1 MSYSIEVRTHA
12 FPTMRRTILERK
24 MLEEMSW
31 EEFDRARRQAVAA
44 LIPIGS
50 IEEEGPH
57 LPLGVDTLV
66 AIEVAKKVALQL
78 PVIILPEVSIGYSE
92 WHKGFPGTVSLS
104 ISTLTQM
111 LREICGDLVEQ
122 GLNRMVFIN
131 PHVGN
136 ETPIME
142 VAIELRRRSLA
153 RVAMFH
159 LWAIANEMAKDME
172 GLVEKKFAHGG
183 EMMTSVMLA
192 LRPDLVHMERAVKEF
207 ERPLMERSKQ
217 EGSFKVLFKNRHI
230 NFYCLSKELTK
241 SGVMGDPTHATRE
254 KGEII
259 IKAWV
264 DLICDFIKE
273 FKEVSI

>member
-1 MSYSIEVRTHA
+1 VGT
-12 FPTMRRTILERK
+12 K

-31 EEFDRARRQAVAA
+31 EEFDRARGGAAAA

-66 AIEVAKKVALQL
+66 AVEVAKRVAHQL
-78 PVIILPEVSIGYSE
+78 PVIVLPAVPVGYSD
-92 WHKGFPGTVSLS
+92 WHGGFPGTLSLS
-104 ISTLTQM
+104 ISILTQM
-111 LREICGDLVEQ
+111 LRELCGNLVDQ
-122 GLNRMVFIN
+122 GINRIVFIN
-131 PHVGN
+131 SHVGN

-142 VAIELRRRSLA
+142 VAIELRKKSLA

-159 LWAIANEMAKDME
+159 LWSIANEMAKDVE
-172 GLVEKKFAHGG
+172 GLVEKKFAHAG

-192 LRPDLVHMERAVKEF
+192 LRPDLVRMERAVKEF
-207 ERPLMERSKQ
+207 ERPPMEGSKQ

-230 NFYCLSKELTK
+230 NFYCLSKELTN

-259 IKAWV
+259 VKAWV
-264 DLICDFIKE
+264 DLICDFLKE

>member
-1 MSYSIEVRTHA
+1 MGTKI
-12 FPTMRRTILERK
+12 
-24 MLEEMSW
+24 LEEMSW
-31 EEFDRARRQAVAA
+31 EEFDRSRKEAVAA

-57 LPLGVDTLV
+57 LPLGVDVLV
-66 AIEVAKKVALQL
+66 AVEVARRVAHRL
-78 PVIILPEVSIGYSE
+78 PVIILPEISIGYSE
-92 WHKGFPGTVSLS
+92 WHKGFPGTLSLS

-122 GLNRMVFIN
+122 GLNRIVFIN

-142 VAIELRRRSLA
+142 VAVELRRRSSA

-159 LWAIANEMAKDME
+159 LWAIANEMAKDMG
-172 GLVEKKFAHGG
+172 GLIEKKFAHGG

-192 LRPDLVHMERAVKEF
+192 LHPDLVHMERAVKEF
-207 ERPLMERSKQ
+207 ERPVMEGVKQ
-217 EGSFKVLFKNRHI
+217 EGSFKVLFKNRHV
-230 NFYCLSKELTK
+230 NFYCLSKELTN

-259 IKAWV
+259 VKAWV

-273 FKEVSI
+273 FKEVQI

>member
-1 MSYSIEVRTHA
+1 MIV
-12 FPTMRRTILERK
+12 ERK

-31 EEFDRARRQAVAA
+31 EEFDRARNEAVAA

-78 PVIILPEVSIGYSE
+78 PVIVLPEISIGYSE
-92 WHKGFPGTVSLS
+92 WHKGFPGTLSLS
-104 ISTLTQM
+104 LSTLSQM
-111 LREICGDLVEQ
+111 LREICGDLAEE
-122 GLNRMVFIN
+122 GLNRIAFIN

-142 VAIELRRRSLA
+142 VGIELRKKSLA

-159 LWAIANEMAKDME
+159 LWSIANEMAKEME
-172 GLVEKKFAHGG
+172 GLAEKKFAHGG

-207 ERPLMERSKQ
+207 ERPPMERSKQ

-254 KGEII
+254 KGEVI

>member
-1 MSYSIEVRTHA
+1 MET
-12 FPTMRRTILERK
+12 K

-31 EEFDRARRQAVAA
+31 EEFDRAREEAVAA

-57 LPLGVDTLV
+57 LPLGVDTFV
-66 AIEVAKKVALQL
+66 AVEVAKKVALQL
-78 PVIILPEVSIGYSE
+78 PVVVLPQVSIGYSE
-92 WHKGFPGTVSLS
+92 WHKGFPGTLSLNL
-104 ISTLTQM
+104 STLTQM
-111 LREICGDLVEQ
+111 LREICGDLAEQ
-122 GLNRMVFIN
+122 GLNRIVFIN

-142 VAIELRRRSLA
+142 VAIELRKKSLA

-159 LWAIANEMAKDME
+159 LWAIANEMGKEIE
-172 GLVEKKFAHGG
+172 GLVEKRFAHGG

-192 LRPDLVHMERAVKEF
+192 LRPDLVHKEKAVKEF
-207 ERPLMERSKQ
+207 ERPPMEGSKQ
-217 EGSFKVLFKNRHI
+217 EGSFRVLFKNRHI

-241 SGVMGDPTHATRE
+241 SGTMGDPTHATQE

-264 DLICDFIKE
+264 DLICDFIRE
-273 FKEVSI
+273 FKKVPI

>member
-1 MSYSIEVRTHA
+1 MRT
-12 FPTMRRTILERK
+12 R
-24 MLEEMSW
+24 MLEEMNW
-31 EEFDRARRQAVAA
+31 KEFDEARREATAA

-57 LPLGVDTLV
+57 LPLGVDILV
-66 AIEVAKKVALQL
+66 AVEVAKKVAHQL
-78 PVIILPEVSIGYSE
+78 PVIILPKVSIGYSE
-92 WHKGFPGTVSLS
+92 WHKGFPGTLSLS

-122 GLNRMVFIN
+122 GLNRLVFIN

-142 VAIELRRRSLA
+142 VAIELRRKLLA

-192 LRPDLVHMERAVKEF
+192 LRPDLVHMERAVKEL
-207 ERPLMERSKQ
+207 ERPPMGGSKQ
-217 EGSFKVLFKNRHI
+217 EGSFKVLFKNYHI
-230 NFYCLSKELTK
+230 NFYCLSRELTN
-241 SGVMGDPTHATRE
+241 SGMMGDPTHASRE

-259 IKAWV
+259 VKKWV
-264 DLICDFIKE
+264 DLICDFIRE
-273 FKEVSI
+273 FKKVPI

>member
-1 MSYSIEVRTHA
+1 MGTS
-12 FPTMRRTILERK
+12 

-31 EEFDRARRQAVAA
+31 KEFDRARREAAAA

-66 AIEVAKKVALQL
+66 AVEVAKSVAHRL

-92 WHKGFPGTVSLS
+92 WHKGFPGTLSLS

-122 GLNRMVFIN
+122 GLNRIVFIN

-142 VAIELRRRSLA
+142 VAIELRRKSLA

-159 LWAIANEMAKDME
+159 LWTIANEMAKDME

-192 LRPDLVHMERAVKEF
+192 LRPDLVHMEGAAKEF
-207 ERPLMERSKQ
+207 EKPLMEGSKQ

-230 NFYCLSKELTK
+230 NFYCLSKELTN

-259 IKAWV
+259 VKMWV
-264 DLICDFIKE
+264 DLICDFIIE
-273 FKEVSI
+273 FREVPI

>member
-1 MSYSIEVRTHA
+1 MGT
-12 FPTMRRTILERK
+12 K

-31 EEFDRARRQAVAA
+31 EEFDRDRKGAAAA

-50 IEEEGPH
+50 IEEEGLH

-66 AIEVAKKVALQL
+66 AVEVAKRVTHQL
-78 PVIILPEVSIGYSE
+78 PVIVLPAISIGYSD
-92 WHKGFPGTVSLS
+92 WHGGFPGTLSLS

-111 LREICGDLVEQ
+111 IREICEDLVDQ
-122 GLNRMVFIN
+122 GIKRIVFIN

-142 VAIELRRRSLA
+142 VAIELRKKSLA

-159 LWAIANEMAKDME
+159 LWAIANEMAKDVE

-192 LRPDLVHMERAVKEF
+192 IRPDLVHMERAVKEF
-207 ERPLMERSKQ
+207 ERPLKEGLKQ

-230 NFYCLSKELTK
+230 NFYCLSKELTN
-241 SGVMGDPTHATRE
+241 SGVMGDPTYATRE

-259 IKAWV
+259 VKAWL

>member
-1 MSYSIEVRTHA
+1 MIVAT
-12 FPTMRRTILERK
+12 K

-31 EEFDRARRQAVAA
+31 EEFDRVRSRAA
-44 LIPIGS
+44 AGLIPIGS
-50 IEEEGPH
+50 VEQEGPH

-66 AIEVAKKVALQL
+66 AVEVAKRVAHQL
-78 PVIILPEVSIGYSE
+78 PVIVLPAVSIGYSD
-92 WHKGFPGTVSLS
+92 WHGGFPGTFSLS

-111 LREICGDLVEQ
+111 LREICGNLVDQ
-122 GLNRMVFIN
+122 GINRIVFIN

-142 VAIELRRRSLA
+142 VAIELRKKSLA

-159 LWAIANEMAKDME
+159 LWAIANEMAKDVE

-192 LRPDLVHMERAVKEF
+192 LRPDLVRMERAVKEF
-207 ERPLMERSKQ
+207 EKPLMGGSKQ
-217 EGSFKVLFKNRHI
+217 EGSFKVLFKGRRIH
-230 NFYCLSKELTK
+230 FYCLSKEVTD
-241 SGVMGDPTHATRE
+241 SGVMGDPTQATRE

-259 IKAWV
+259 VKAWI

>member
-1 MSYSIEVRTHA
+1 
-12 FPTMRRTILERK
+12 L
-24 MLEEMSW
+24 
-31 EEFDRARRQAVAA
+31 A
-44 LIPIGS
+44 L
-50 IEEEGPH
+50 
-57 LPLGVDTLV
+57 
-66 AIEVAKKVALQL
+66 EVAKVAID
-78 PVIILPEVSIGYSE
+78 PVIILGNYHRIFRWQKV
-92 WHKGFPGTVSLS
+92 FRNLSLS

-192 LRPDLVHMERAVKEF
+192 LVQSSTWKGGERVQKAPMDDQN
-207 ERPLMERSKQ
+207 R
-217 EGSFKVLFKNRHI
+217 SFKVLFKNRHI
-230 NFYCLSKELTK
+230 NYCLS
-241 SGVMGDPTHATRE
+241 G
-254 KGEII
+254 
-259 IKAWV
+259 
-264 DLICDFIKE
+264 
-273 FKEVSI
+273 

>member
-1 MSYSIEVRTHA
+1 MGG
-12 FPTMRRTILERK
+12 RRTIMGTK

-31 EEFDRARRQAVAA
+31 EQFDRARKEIVAA

-50 IEEEGPH
+50 VEEEGPH
-57 LPLGVDTLV
+57 LPLGVDTIV
-66 AIEVAKKVALQL
+66 AVEVAKKVALQL
-78 PVIILPEVSIGYSE
+78 PVIILPAVSIGYSE
-92 WHKGFPGTVSLS
+92 WHKGFPGTLSLS

-111 LREICGDLVEQ
+111 LREICEDLVEQ
-122 GLNRMVFIN
+122 GLNRIVFIN

-142 VAIELRRRSLA
+142 VAVELRMKSLA

-159 LWAIANEMAKDME
+159 LWAIANEMAKDVG
-172 GLVEKKFAHGG
+172 GLVEKKFAHAG

-192 LRPDLVHMERAVKEF
+192 LRPDLVNMERAIKEF
-207 ERPLMERSKQ
+207 ERTPMEGTKQ
-217 EGSFKVLFKNRHI
+217 EGSLKILFKNRHI
-230 NFYCLSKELTK
+230 NFYCLSKEVTN
-241 SGVMGDPTHATRE
+241 SGVMGDPSHATRE

-259 IKAWV
+259 VKGWV
-264 DLICDFIKE
+264 DYICDFIQE

>member
-1 MSYSIEVRTHA
+1 
-12 FPTMRRTILERK
+12 MRRMIVEKK

-31 EEFDRARRQAVAA
+31 EEFDRARKEALAI

-66 AIEVAKKVALQL
+66 AVEVAKKVALQL
-78 PVIILPEVSIGYSE
+78 PVIVLPEVSIGYSE
-92 WHKGFPGTVSLS
+92 WHKGFPGTLSLNL
-104 ISTLTQM
+104 STLTQM
-111 LREICGDLVEQ
+111 LREICGDLAEQ
-122 GLNRMVFIN
+122 GLNRIAFIN

-142 VAIELRRRSLA
+142 VAIELRKKSLA

-159 LWAIANEMAKDME
+159 LWAIANEMAKEME

-192 LRPDLVHMERAVKEF
+192 VRPDLVRMERAVKEF
-207 ERPLMERSKQ
+207 ERAPMERTKQ

-254 KGEII
+254 KGEVIVR
-259 IKAWV
+259 AWV

-273 FKEVSI
+273 FKQVPI